1 MFRFVSFY
9 NKLNFLSIAY
19 IVDNSH
25 VCCFLKKQVFL
36 KADDL
41 GRYEYK
47 NLFLQQNQFKMC
59 DGIYVPSGVSFDP
72 YAIRKLTSAFE
83 YELKWHH
90 YLYLQIFFLRLLMPE
105 IMLMIYSSISFDTI
119 KVFMEEEHR
128 KLKKNF

>member
-1 MFRFVSFY
+1 
-9 NKLNFLSIAY
+9 
-19 IVDNSH
+19 
-25 VCCFLKKQVFL
+25 
-36 KADDL
+36 
-41 GRYEYK
+41 
-47 NLFLQQNQFKMC
+47 MC

-128 KLKKNF
+128 KLKKKTFSTVEIKPQADHYIAYTMQFN